1 MRTVIASLIV
11 LAAAGCSERRVEHLP
26 PGEAQALLINRNWL
40 DKLPETEKDKLHVFR
55 FVPSMGGGVFQD
67 RTLYQGEFELFKF
80 AATGDAIEFDLP
92 HTGEK
97 KTVRYVIDPLG
108 DGERRGP
115 LDLRLIL
122 DGSPR
127 GPSVYFGMR
136 RESADLDADLR
147 MLLDR

>member
-1 MRTVIASLIV
+1 MP
-11 LAAAGCSERRVEHLP
+11 EHDRR
-26 PGEAQALLINRNWL
+26 
-40 DKLPETEKDKLHVFR
+40 PETERDRLHVYR

-67 RTLYQGEFELFKF
+67 RTLYQGQFELFRF
-80 AATGDAIEFDLP
+80 AASGDTIEFDLP

-115 LDLRLIL
+115 LDLALRL

-127 GPSVYFGMR
+127 GPSLYFGTR
-136 RESADLDADLR
+136 REAADLDAGLR
-147 MLLDR
+147 LLLDR